1 MDSQPPS
8 DQSPRRGYSRL
19 RLGIAARLETI
30 AGKQSVRLI
39 DLSQTGARLILSQP
53 GDARDAVLTW
63 LGFEAFGSVIWREGD
78 QVGMHFDDLVPTE
91 QLLETRRRA
100 PSVVREEELETR
112 AAAREWVAGERH
124 HGTER

>member
-1 MDSQPPS
+1 MESES
-8 DQSPRRGYSRL
+8 SEDQTPRRGYSRL

-63 LGFEAFGSVIWREGD
+63 LGFEAFGSGIWREDD
-78 QVGMHFDDLVPTE
+78 QVGIHFDDLVPIE

-100 PSVVREEELETR
+100 PSVVREEELEAR

>member
-1 MDSQPPS
+1 MESES
-8 DQSPRRGYSRL
+8 SEDQTPRRGYSRL

-78 QVGMHFDDLVPTE
+78 QVGMHVDDLVPTA

-100 PSVVREEELETR
+100 PSVVRAEELEPR